1 MSILISPGW
10 SIGPGWTLIG
20 STPTIV
26 TTNLFANYDA
36 ATGISGSTFL
46 DSSGNGR
53 NATLFGSP
61 TTTTVNGTTVLRL
74 TSALSQY
81 FGYTLGYGTSLD
93 SAFTFDVWCQ
103 NLSASTA
110 GTLISEWN
118 NSTFNSDWSD
128 AQMGFNATQINCGVY
143 DTGYATAQSGWNN
156 TTWYN
161 IVTTYNGSAGI
172 STYVNAVAGGTL
184 AGVKQNPGGAGTFL
198 SLGKDDGVGG
208 AYLNDVVDY
217 FNGYIGAWKIY
228 NSALTAQ
235 EVTQNFNALRGR
247 YGV

>member
-1 MSILISPGW
+1 MIISGV
-10 SIGPGWTLIG
+10 TLANVG
-20 STPTIV
+20 FVVDATIV

-36 ATGISGSTFL
+36 ATGISGSTFN

-53 NATLFGSP
+53 NATLFGTP

-74 TSALSQY
+74 TSASSQY
-81 FGYTLGYGTSLD
+81 FGYTTGYGTSLD

-103 NLSASTA
+103 NLSSATA
-110 GTLISEWN
+110 GTLIGEWSN
-118 NSTFNSDWSD
+118 NTFSSGWTD

-143 DTGYATAQSGWNN
+143 NTGYATAQTGWNN

-161 IVTTYNGSAGI
+161 IVTTYDGTGI
-172 STYVNAVAGGTL
+172 STYVNAVAGGTKSG
-184 AGVKQNPGGAGTFL
+184 AKSSPGGAGTFL
-198 SLGKDDGVGG
+198 SMGKSDGVGT
-208 AYLNDVVDY
+208 YLNGVTNY

-228 NSALTAQ
+228 NRALTAT
-235 EVTQNFNALRGR
+235 EVSQNFNALRTR

>member
-1 MSILISPGW
+1 MIISGV
-10 SIGPGWTLIG
+10 TLANVG
-20 STPTIV
+20 FVVDATIV

-36 ATGISGSTFL
+36 ATGISGSTFN

-53 NATLFGSP
+53 NATLFGTP

-74 TSALSQY
+74 TSASSQY
-81 FGYTLGYGTSLD
+81 FGYTTGYGTSLD

-103 NLSASTA
+103 NLSSATA
-110 GTLISEWN
+110 GTLIGEWQ
-118 NSTFNSDWSD
+118 NSTFNSGWSD

-143 DTGYATAQSGWNN
+143 NTGYATAQTGWNN

-161 IVTTYNGSAGI
+161 IVTTYNGAAGI
-172 STYVNAVAGGTL
+172 STYVNAVAGGTKSGAKL
-184 AGVKQNPGGAGTFL
+184 SPGGTFL
-198 SLGKDDGVGG
+198 SMGKSDGVG
-208 AYLNDVVDY
+208 AYLNGVTNY

-228 NSALTAQ
+228 NRALTAT
-235 EVTQNFNALRGR
+235 EVSQNFNALRTR

>member
-1 MSILISPGW
+1 MTGIMMSMMSNVQA
-10 SIGPGWTLIG
+10 T
-20 STPTIV
+20 TPIV

-36 ATGISGSTFL
+36 ATGISGSTFN

-74 TSALSQY
+74 TSASSQY
-81 FGYTLGYGTSLD
+81 FGYTTGYGTSLD

-110 GTLISEWN
+110 GNLIGEFN
-118 NSTFNSDWSD
+118 NSTFDSGWTDN
-128 AQMGFNATQINCGVY
+128 QMGFTTTAINCGVY
-143 DTGYATAQSGWNN
+143 NQGFTAAKSSWNN

-161 IVTTYNGSAGI
+161 IIMTYNGAAGI
-172 STYVNAVAGGTL
+172 VTYVNGTAGGTK
-184 AGVKQNPGGAGTFL
+184 AGAKQNPGGAGTFL
-198 SLGKDDGVGG
+198 SMGKPANDFLNG
-208 AYLNDVVDY
+208 ALNY

-228 NSALTAQ
+228 NRDLTSI

-247 YGV
+247 YGI

>member
-1 MSILISPGW
+1 MITISGSQISGGVSIIQE
-10 SIGPGWTLIG
+10 
-20 STPTIV
+20 TPIAIV
-26 TTNLFANYDA
+26 STNLFANYDA
-36 ATGISGSTFL
+36 ATGISGSTFN

-74 TSALSQY
+74 TSASSQY
-81 FGYTLGYGTSLD
+81 FGSTTGYGTSLN

-103 NLSASTA
+103 NLSGSTA
-110 GTLISEWN
+110 GTLIGEWSN
-118 NSTFNSDWSD
+118 GTFNSGWTD

-143 DTGYATAQSGWNN
+143 NTAYATAQSGWNN

-161 IVTTYNGSAGI
+161 IVMTYNGAAGI
-172 STYVNAVAGGTL
+172 ATYVNGTAGGTQ
-184 AGVKQNPGGAGTFL
+184 AGAKQNPGSTFL
-198 SLGKDDGVGG
+198 SMGKPDGVGG
-208 AYLNDVVDY
+208 YLNGVTNY

-228 NSALTAQ
+228 NRALTLA

>member
-1 MSILISPGW
+1 MIISGV
-10 SIGPGWTLIG
+10 TLTNVG
-20 STPTIV
+20 FVVDATIV

-36 ATGISGSTFL
+36 ATGISGSTFN

-53 NATLFGSP
+53 NATLFGTP

-74 TSALSQY
+74 TSASSQY
-81 FGYTLGYGTSLD
+81 FGYTTGYGTSLD

-103 NLSASTA
+103 NLSSSTA
-110 GTLISEWN
+110 GTLIGEWAG
-118 NSTFNSDWSD
+118 STFNTGWTD

-143 DTGYATAQSGWNN
+143 NTGYATAQTGWNN

-161 IVTTYNGSAGI
+161 IVTTYNGAAGI
-172 STYVNAVAGGTL
+172 STYVNAVAGGTKSG
-184 AGVKQNPGGAGTFL
+184 AKSSPGGAGTFL
-198 SLGKDDGVGG
+198 SMGKSDGVGT
-208 AYLNDVVDY
+208 YLNGVTNY

-228 NSALTAQ
+228 NRALTAT
-235 EVTQNFNALRGR
+235 EVSQNFNALRAR

>member
-1 MSILISPGW
+1 MI
-10 SIGPGWTLIG
+10 IG
-20 STPTIV
+20 SGITFGSGISLTEEATIV
-26 TTNLFANYDA
+26 ATNLFANYDA
-36 ATGISGSTFL
+36 ATGISGSTFN

-61 TTTTVNGTTVLRL
+61 TTTTVNGYTVLRL
-74 TSALSQY
+74 TSASSQY
-81 FGYTLGYGTSLD
+81 FGYTTGYGTSLD

-110 GTLISEWN
+110 GNLIGEFN
-118 NSTFNSDWSD
+118 NSTFDSGWTDN
-128 AQMGFNATQINCGVY
+128 QMGFTTTAINCGVY
-143 DTGYATAQSGWNN
+143 NQGFTTAKSSWNN

-161 IVTTYNGSAGI
+161 IVMTYNGAAGI
-172 STYVNAVAGGTL
+172 VTYVNGTAGGTK
-184 AGVKQNPGGAGTFL
+184 AGAKQNPGGAGTFL
-198 SLGKDDGVGG
+198 SMGRPANDFLNG
-208 AYLNDVVDY
+208 ALNY

-228 NSALTAQ
+228 NRNLTST